1 MVTDAFMEVNT
12 LVTKPKREREGEQ
25 AVVAPNDSLATS
37 DGTVGKALGVLDAVA
52 SFERPVK
59 FTELLATSDY
69 PKATLFRFLKTL
81 TNQGL
86 LNHDPETGSYSLGLR
101 LIRLAHAA
109 WEHASLAPIARPYV
123 EDLAAQAGE
132 SVHLAQMDNGQ
143 VIFVEKL
150 KATDR
155 FETLAQVGK
164 VAPAYCTGVGKA
176 MLAFVAPKR
185 LDILL
190 QQQSFFPYTE
200 ATHRTAE
207 SLASEFPDIRR
218 DGIAFDREEHEQGIV
233 SIAAPIF
240 LANGR
245 VIGALSVAT
254 STTRH
259 ELSGLTRFRDG
270 LLETAE
276 KIGTE
281 ASSWHFPG

>member
-1 MVTDAFMEVNT
+1 MNVP
-12 LVTKPKREREGEQ
+12 KPVEGK
-25 AVVAPNDSLATS
+25 A
-37 DGTVGKALGVLDAVA
+37 DGTVGKALEVLDSVA
-52 SFERPVK
+52 AFERPVK
-59 FTELLATSDY
+59 FSELLEQSAY
-69 PKATLFRFLKTL
+69 PKATLYRLLQTL
-81 TNQGL
+81 TNQNL
-86 LNHDPETGSYSLGLR
+86 LSHDSDTGTYSLGLR

-109 WEHASLAPIARPYV
+109 WEHASLAPIARPFV
-123 EDLAAQAGE
+123 EQLAADAGE

-176 MLAFVAPKR
+176 MLAFIAPKR
-185 LDILL
+185 LDIVL
-190 QQQSFFPYTE
+190 QQQSFYPYTP
-200 ATHRTAE
+200 ATHQSAE
-207 SLASEFPDIRR
+207 SLMGELPRIRR

-240 LANGR
+240 ISNGR

-254 STTRH
+254 STTRYSLD
-259 ELSGLTRFRDG
+259 ELTTFQGS
-270 LLETAE
+270 LLEAAE
-276 KIGTE
+276 HIGTQ